1 MTDAV
6 GNDFAELGLAIVEAA
21 KANESHAL
29 EEALEN
35 VNSGPPPTSAAEHQ
49 EEFLR
54 EYRTL
59 VPEKVFTHI
68 ELRFMAGAGM
78 SHIRKSKRELEEAF
92 PGLMDKFLDLQHAEA
107 ACRKGAACAAGD
119 ETIDLR
125 EVALLILK
133 HGAAGH
139 HTLDVPALDTKA
151 NKLNQHLA
159 DVIVRLKASN
169 AALDDAQVRL
179 TASDNALEEARAALE
194 EARAANAKDLTSTEE
209 LDAAKKRA
217 EKLESARDTAESQ
230 RQRAS
235 AEAGRALRQMRDAQ
249 SEKAEAEAARDHL
262 SAELLAAR
270 QNIASL
276 ENTLR
281 SQGNLERETL
291 ELVTCL
297 QDALSASNTS
307 FAAAGLLQTLESGQ
321 LKAHLKI
328 AEDNARQA
336 FEALDKTSA
345 DQPFA
350 EEKFT
355 PPKSCSRA
363 RASTTAGTAFAG
375 RGGRCS
381 PARLWRGRT

>member
-1 MTDAV
+1 M
-6 GNDFAELGLAIVEAA
+6 
-21 KANESHAL
+21 KY
-29 EEALEN
+29 
-35 VNSGPPPTSAAEHQ
+35 
-49 EEFLR
+49 
-54 EYRTL
+54 YR
-59 VPEKVFTHI
+59 
-68 ELRFMAGAGM
+68 
-78 SHIRKSKRELEEAF
+78 
-92 PGLMDKFLDLQHAEA
+92 
-107 ACRKGAACAAGD
+107 
-119 ETIDLR
+119 
-125 EVALLILK
+125 
-133 HGAAGH
+133 
-139 HTLDVPALDTKA
+139 
-151 NKLNQHLA
+151 NN
-159 DVIVRLKASN
+159 
-169 AALDDAQVRL
+169 LDDDICKTFKFYIYVSESNLAYFSVKIAHRL
-179 TASDNALEEARAALE
+179 LFIFSEIIATI
-194 EARAANAKDLTSTEE
+194 ANVQTF
-209 LDAAKKRA
+209 
-217 EKLESARDTAESQ
+217 
-230 RQRAS
+230 
-235 AEAGRALRQMRDAQ
+235 
-249 SEKAEAEAARDHL
+249 
-262 SAELLAAR
+262 
-270 QNIASL
+270 ASL